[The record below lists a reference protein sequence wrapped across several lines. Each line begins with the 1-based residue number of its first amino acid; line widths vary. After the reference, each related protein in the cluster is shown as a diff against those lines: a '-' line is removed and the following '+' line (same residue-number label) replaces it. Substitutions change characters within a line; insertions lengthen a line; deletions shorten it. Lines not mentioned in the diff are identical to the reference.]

1 MARHQWLTPHQK
13 GIVRRYYDN
22 KDNAALQTLTEIV
35 SELYLCT
42 DQKKAERLWKKARTA
57 LANAGVHA
65 ARADGVVAAR
75 DVKALAK
82 LVEQIF

>member
-1 MARHQWLTPHQK
+1 MAKHQWLTPHQK

-22 KDNAALQTLTEIV
+22 KDDMALQTLTETV

-57 LANAGVHA
+57 LVNAGVHETK
-65 ARADGVVAAR
+65 ADNAVAAR
-75 DVKALAK
+75 DLKALAK
-82 LVEQIF
+82 LVEKIF

>member
-1 MARHQWLTPHQK
+1 MAKHQWLTPRQK

-22 KDNAALQTLTEIV
+22 KDNMALQTLTEIV
-35 SELYLCT
+35 SELYLCS

-65 ARADGVVAAR
+65 TKADNVVAAR
-75 DVKALAK
+75 DLKALAK
-82 LVEQIF
+82 LVETIF

>member
-1 MARHQWLTPHQK
+1 MAKNQWLTPHQK

-22 KDNAALQTLTEIV
+22 KDNVALQTVSEIV

-42 DQKKAERLWKKARTA
+42 DQKAAERLWKKAETA
-57 LANAGVHA
+57 LVNAGVHKAKA
-65 ARADGVVAAR
+65 AEAVAGR
-75 DVKALAK
+75 DVQKLAK

>member
-1 MARHQWLTPHQK
+1 MAKHQWLTPHQK

-22 KDNAALQTLTEIV
+22 KDNVALQTLTEIV

-42 DQKKAERLWKKARTA
+42 DQKKAERLWKKAQTA
-57 LANAGVHA
+57 LANAGVPA
-65 ARADGVVAAR
+65 PKAEKTVADK
-75 DVKALAK
+75 DLKALAK